1 MGQDYRGHKRKLR
14 NLLIDS
20 KMQLRFLAVMVL
32 LSIGLTAGLGYFW
45 YAEMRKASEVIRV
58 NMISALGEQA
68 ANQLGVELAAQ
79 DNQRLL
85 LLAGFAVVFAILVA
99 ASGIVMSHKLAGP
112 LFKISRH
119 MKDIAGNRLYGL
131 WGLRRGDQLQE
142 FFYDFK
148 TMHDALRERVQE
160 DMRLLSGLIEAI
172 ERGGDLT
179 EQLPAL
185 RQQLD
190 RKGDSLRSAGD
201 LTMRIRRPPDGNE

>member
-1 MGQDYRGHKRKLR
+1 MGRDHRGHKRKLR
-14 NLLIDS
+14 NFLIDS

-45 YAEMRKASEVIRV
+45 YAEMRKASEVITV
-58 NMISALGEQA
+58 NMISALGVQA
-68 ANQLGVELAAQ
+68 ANHLGAELAAQ

-85 LLAGFAVVFAILVA
+85 LLAGFALVFAMLVA

-119 MKDIAGNRLYGL
+119 MKDIAGNRLYEL
-131 WGLRRGDQLQE
+131 WGLRKGDQLQE
-142 FFYDFK
+142 FFDDFK

-160 DMRLLSGLIEAI
+160 DMRLVSALIAAI
-172 ERGGDLT
+172 ERGDDLT

-185 RQQLD
+185 RQQLTH
-190 RKGDSLRSAGD
+190 KGDSLRGAGD
-201 LTMRIRRPPDGNE
+201 LTMRIRRPPDSAG